1 MFFFIYYIQTG
12 YNSVYLNCWLFF
24 QFFSAFTQLN
34 VIKLDK
40 HSCGSPLMLFNLWE
54 GPLCHCITP
63 ALMAINKL
71 IFWPMSV
78 YQRLLHYYYM
88 HHLHEGIGSHSLS
101 IFILTFKYRW
111 LHFSHLSCCLVNK
124 PSTYKLTYWNLKAV
138 SATLALY
145 RTTFCRILKKIQHQ
159 LKRWYFWA
167 HQYVSGWDV
176 IYLT

>member
-1 MFFFIYYIQTG
+1 MFFLIYYIQTG

-24 QFFSAFTQLN
+24 QVYSVFTQLN

-78 YQRLLHYYYM
+78 YQRLLHYYM

-101 IFILTFKYRW
+101 IFISPLNTGDCIF
-111 LHFSHLSCCLVNK
+111 HICHVNK

-138 SATLALY
+138 SGTLALY
-145 RTTFCRILKKIQHQ
+145 RTTFCRILRKIQHQ

>member
-1 MFFFIYYIQTG
+1 MFFLIYYIQTG

-24 QFFSAFTQLN
+24 QVYSVFTQLN

-71 IFWPMSV
+71 IFWPMSI
-78 YQRLLHYYYM
+78 YQRLLHYYM

-101 IFILTFKYRW
+101 IFISPLNTGDCIFHICHAVLLTNPLHTNEHTEISKLSLERW
-111 LHFSHLSCCLVNK
+111 LCIGPHFAESSEKYNT
-124 PSTYKLTYWNLKAV
+124 S
-138 SATLALY
+138 
-145 RTTFCRILKKIQHQ
+145 
-159 LKRWYFWA
+159 
-167 HQYVSGWDV
+167 
-176 IYLT
+176 